1 MTVKELDGK
10 FYVVKS
16 DGSLG
21 KRGFSTR
28 ANAEKAQARGQAL
41 AGGGATATAAASA
54 DTAAER
60 EALGIPPKAEPKE
73 GDF

>member
-1 MTVKELDGK
+1 MTVKEQDGK

-28 ANAEKAQARGQAL
+28 ANAQAAQSRGQAL
-41 AGGGATATAAASA
+41 QTGGSPAAVAGSA

-60 EALGIPPKAEPKE
+60 EALGIPAKPEPKE